1 MSFSE
6 FSMPSIIWH
15 KVRGVVMTVAMK
27 TISVGIDKSDTNNPP
42 NIYAYMGYMFCSVTC
57 LFGPWIS
64 FKDYISIRHVTNQ
77 VCTIIITCYTFITNG
92 IKTQH
97 FLI

>member
-1 MSFSE
+1 
-6 FSMPSIIWH
+6 
-15 KVRGVVMTVAMK
+15 MK